1 MARLL
6 LSLVFLLVVSTACAP
21 AASPVRAPAP
31 AAVVSATP
39 VLRTAVSTRSGAP
52 TVVSPRPPGPP
63 LEVPTGAAGTS
74 LDPWAIY
81 ASALRPQ
88 AQQGIDFK
96 GMTQY
101 HLSVELPADLRTV
114 AGSARID
121 YTNRAKDAL
130 DRIYLHLYPNLWHAG
145 MTATNVRVDGQPVS
159 TTLHAQ
165 NSLLEV
171 RLSSPLG
178 PGQNAEMTLD
188 FSVPI
193 PHDRDVGNYAEFA
206 YQDGVLALAQFYPTV
221 AVYDDHWHKE
231 TPALEGDVVLHDASL
246 YDISLTAPITLTV
259 AASGRTASRGDND
272 NGTATWRLAGG
283 PMRDFNIVASERFH
297 EASEQVD
304 GITVNSYF
312 LADDDKAGN
321 DALNYA
327 TDALKA
333 YQGHFGP
340 YPYTELD
347 VVETSTTAL
356 GIEYPGLIV
365 LARHG
370 QYDVPARQRLLQ
382 GTTAHEIAHQW
393 WYNVVGDDQVNTPW
407 MDEALAQYSTY
418 LYFKDRYGDQGG
430 QELLQDFK
438 SRWDRVQDADIPIGL
453 PVASYKGPEYGAI
466 VYGRGPLFLV
476 ALQDRIGQ
484 EKMLRFLQEYYR
496 KYEWKIATPAEFQDL
511 VQQVSAQDLSDLFDQ
526 WVYPKK

>member
-6 LSLVFLLVVSTACAP
+6 LSLVLLLIVTTACSSAAP
-21 AASPVRAPAP
+21 LVRAPAP
-31 AAVVSATP
+31 AAVVSTTP
-39 VLRTAVSTRSGAP
+39 VLPAVVPTRSGAP
-52 TVVSPRPPGPP
+52 TTLSPRPPSPS
-63 LEVPTGAAGTS
+63 LSVPTVAAETS
-74 LDPWAIY
+74 PDPWAVY
-81 ASALRPQ
+81 ASALRPK

-101 HLSVELPADLRTV
+101 HLSVDLPADLNIV

-121 YTNRAKDAL
+121 YTNRAQDAL
-130 DRIYLHLYPNLWHAG
+130 DRIYLHLYPNLWHGG
-145 MTATNVRVDGQPVS
+145 MTATDVRVDGQPVS
-159 TTLHAQ
+159 TTLQSQ

-171 RLSSPLG
+171 RLPKPLG
-178 PGQNAEMTLD
+178 PSQVAEMTLD

-193 PHDRDVGNYAEFA
+193 PQDRDVGNYGEFA
-206 YQDGVLALAQFYPTV
+206 YQDGVLALAQFYPAV
-221 AVYDDHWHKE
+221 AVYDNHWHQE
-231 TPALEGDVVLHDASL
+231 TPALEGDVVFHDASL

-259 AASGRTASRGDND
+259 AAAGRTVSRHDND

-297 EASEQVD
+297 EASKQVD

-312 LADDDKAGN
+312 LVEDGKAGN

-327 TDALKA
+327 ADALAA
-333 YQGHFGP
+333 YQSDFGP

-347 VVETSTTAL
+347 VVETSTKAL

-370 QYDVPARQRLLQ
+370 QYDVPARQQLLR
-382 GTTAHEIAHQW
+382 GTTAHEVAHQW

-430 QELLQDFK
+430 QELLDDFK

-453 PVASYKGPEYGAI
+453 PVASYKGAEYGAI

-484 EKMLRFLQEYYR
+484 EKMAQFLQEYYR
-496 KYEWKIATPAEFQDL
+496 RYRWKIATPAEFQDL
-511 VQQVSAQDLSDLFDQ
+511 LQQVSGQDLSDLFNQ
-526 WVYPKK
+526 WVYPKR